1 MTQWEFDTILKI
13 LEIGTPVL
21 YKTLG
26 SSLNNLVIERN
37 NLDEENKKLK
47 KQLEASEELVQGE
60 EVEVKEKKSTSKKSS

>member
-1 MTQWEFDTILKI
+1 MTQWEFDTILKT

-26 SSLNNLVIERN
+26 TSLNNLVIERN